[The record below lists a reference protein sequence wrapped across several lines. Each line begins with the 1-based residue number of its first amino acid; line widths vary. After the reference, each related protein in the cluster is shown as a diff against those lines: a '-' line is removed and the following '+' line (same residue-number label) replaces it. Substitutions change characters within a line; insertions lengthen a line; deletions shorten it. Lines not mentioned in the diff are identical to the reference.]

1 MAGREDIENID
12 IDEVAES
19 PATRSLLLM
28 MKTMLLQ
35 LLNLVDELRAAL
47 AAQRTQAADFT
58 TRQAELDASRAENEE
73 LKRALL
79 GQRSERQKASERA
92 PKPPVDPQEA
102 EARQKEGQAKRRTN
116 RRQKKALPAED
127 IEHPAPAI
135 CPGCSGTG
143 PFSDLPAVVS
153 FEYERVPEKLIK
165 RRHVQRKHVCH
176 CGHIACG
183 PAPVRVGDCSHYG
196 PGLHAD
202 AVVSKCA
209 DAMPINRLAKRYQR
223 AGVPMARSTLT
234 DLFHRSAGLLEPIWK
249 RLKELLASATHVNAD
264 ETSQPVMDTEKCRR
278 GFMWTFIAQTIVLY
292 VFSPTRSGATAGRV
306 LGDSV
311 GVLQVDGYTGYNQ
324 VTTPN
329 KRTRAGCLAHAR
341 RYFYKARDT
350 CPDEAEFV
358 FELVRKLYRVERD
371 VAARGLVGT
380 AEHLALR
387 KLRSRPLMD
396 QWKTWLDEQ
405 QPLHVPKSPM
415 GAAVRY
421 TVNQWDYLCRFL
433 NDPKIRLDNNIS
445 ESALRVIAL
454 GRDNFRWVGN
464 DQAGDNLAI
473 LQTVVHTCVACGVNP
488 QEYLTDVLI
497 RVASHPASAIDE
509 LLPMNWTPTV

>member
-1 MAGREDIENID
+1 MATREDIEQID
-12 IDEVAES
+12 VDEVSDS
-19 PATRSLLLM
+19 PATRALLIM

-35 LLNLVDELRAAL
+35 LMTLIDTL
-47 AAQRTQAADFT
+47 
-58 TRQAELDASRAENEE
+58 QAERDASRAEAEE

-79 GQRSERQKASERA
+79 GQRSERQKRSERA
-92 PKPPVDPQEA
+92 PKAPVDPQEA
-102 EARQKEGQAKRRTN
+102 ERRRKAGQRKREAN
-116 RRQKKALPAED
+116 RRKKKDLPAED
-127 IEHPAPAI
+127 VEHPTPAI
-135 CPGCSGTG
+135 CPGCNSSG
-143 PFSDLPAVVS
+143 PFSALPPEVS
-153 FEYERVPEKLIK
+153 YEYERVPEKLVK
-165 RRHVQRKHVCH
+165 RRHIQRKHVCG

-183 PAPVRVGDCSHYG
+183 PAPARVGDCAHYG

-209 DAMPINRLAKRYQR
+209 DAMPINRLAKRYER
-223 AGVPMARSTLT
+223 SGVPMARSTLT
-234 DLFHRSAGLLEPIWK
+234 DLYHRSADLLEPIWK
-249 RLKELLASATHVNAD
+249 RLKTLVAAASHVNAD

-292 VFSPTRSGATAGRV
+292 VFSATRSGATAGRV

-324 VTTPN
+324 VTTPD
-329 KRTRAGCLAHAR
+329 RRIRAGCLAHAR
-341 RYFYKARDT
+341 RYFYKAHDT

-371 VAARGLVGT
+371 AAARRIVGT

-387 KLRSRPLMD
+387 RRRSRPLMD

-405 QPLHVPKSPM
+405 QPLHVPKSPI
-415 GAAVRY
+415 GAAIRY
-421 TVNQWDYLCRFL
+421 TTNQWDSLCRFL
-433 NDPKIRLDNNIS
+433 EDPNIRPDNNIS
-445 ESALRVIAL
+445 ESALRVVAL
-454 GRDNFRWVGN
+454 GRDNFRWVGH

-473 LQTVVHTCVACGVNP
+473 LQTIVHTCIACDVNP
-488 QEYLTDVLI
+488 QAYLTDVLN

-509 LLPMNWTPTV
+509 LLPMNWKPSQ